1 MLFIS
6 TILFILGLILV
17 IKGGDWFVDSSV
29 KIAKI
34 SGLPEVFIGATL
46 VSIATTSPEIMVSAA
61 AAVKGYS
68 TISVGNAIGS
78 IICNIGLILGLTN
91 IIMPSKIDKSLFS
104 GKAFLMVL
112 YMILL
117 FILGFNGFIN
127 RVDSIVLI
135 VLFIIYV
142 IYNSYSIK
150 SRKTLISVQ
159 SNKRIFSKEI
169 IKIAINF
176 ILGITA
182 ILIGA
187 NLLIDNGVILAGYLG
202 VPEAIIGLT
211 LIALGTSLPE
221 LVTAI
226 TALRKGHGG
235 LSIGNIIGANILNIT
250 LVIGISGVIT
260 SLKLLKQ
267 NIFFDFPIALIL
279 MLLLLIPLSRKNEI
293 TRLNGLIL
301 LLVYVVYITLLYS
314 VFS

>member
-1 MLFIS
+1 MFIS
-6 TILFILGLILV
+6 TILFIFGLILV

-61 AAVKGYS
+61 AAVKGHS
-68 TISVGNAIGS
+68 TMSVGNAIGS

-279 MLLLLIPLSRKNEI
+279 MLLLLIPLSRRNEI

-301 LLVYVVYITLLYS
+301 LLVYIGYIISLYS

>member
-1 MLFIS
+1 MFIS

>member
-1 MLFIS
+1 MFTSI
-6 TILFILGLILV
+6 ILFILGLILV

-46 VSIATTSPEIMVSAA
+46 VSIATTSPEIMVSATA
-61 AAVKGYS
+61 AAKGHS
-68 TISVGNAIGS
+68 TMSIGNAVGS

-112 YMILL
+112 YMLLL
-117 FILGFNGFIN
+117 FILGINGFIN
-127 RVDSIVLI
+127 RTDSIVLI

-142 IYNSYSIK
+142 IYNFYNFRNK
-150 SRKTLISVQ
+150 KVQ
-159 SNKRIFSKEI
+159 ILAQNTKRLFSKEM
-169 IKIAINF
+169 IKIGISF
-176 ILGITA
+176 VLGITA
-182 ILIGA
+182 ILLGA

-202 VPEAIIGLT
+202 VPEAIISLT

-226 TALRKGHGG
+226 TALKKGHGG
-235 LSIGNIIGANILNIT
+235 LSIGNVIGANILNIT
-250 LVIGISGVIT
+250 LVIGISGIIT
-260 SLKLLKQ
+260 SLKLIRQ
-267 NIFFDFPIALIL
+267 NIIFDFPVALVL

-293 TRLNGLIL
+293 TRLNGITL
-301 LLVYVVYITLLYS
+301 LLVYIGYIALLYS

>member
-1 MLFIS
+1 MFTSI
-6 TILFILGLILV
+6 ILFIFGLILV

-46 VSIATTSPEIMVSAA
+46 VSIATTSPEIMVSAT
-61 AAVKGYS
+61 AAVKGHS
-68 TISVGNAIGS
+68 TMSVGNAIGS

-91 IIMPSKIDKSLFS
+91 IIMPSKIDKRLFS

-117 FILGFNGFIN
+117 FILGFNGFID
-127 RVDSIVLI
+127 RADSIILI
-135 VLFIIYV
+135 TLFIIYV
-142 IYNSYSIK
+142 IYNSYSVK
-150 SRKTLISVQ
+150 SRKASV
-159 SNKRIFSKEI
+159 SNKGNKKIFSKEI
-169 IKIAINF
+169 IKIAISF
-176 ILGITA
+176 IFGITA

-202 VPEAIIGLT
+202 IPEAIISLT

-235 LSIGNIIGANILNIT
+235 LSIGNIIGANVLNIT

-260 SLKLLKQ
+260 PLKLLKQ
-267 NIFFDFPIALIL
+267 NIFFDFPVALIL
-279 MLLLLIPLSRKNEI
+279 MLLLLIPFLRRNEI
-293 TRLNGLIL
+293 TRLNGLML
-301 LLVYVVYITLLYS
+301 LLVYIGYITLLYS